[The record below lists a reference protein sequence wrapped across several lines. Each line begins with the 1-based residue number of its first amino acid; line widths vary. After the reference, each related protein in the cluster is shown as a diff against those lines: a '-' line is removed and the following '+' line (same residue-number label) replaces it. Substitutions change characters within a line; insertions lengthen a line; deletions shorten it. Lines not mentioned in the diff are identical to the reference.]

1 MQFYDRHAAHRDK
14 FEIVAFCI
22 DHDGELKS
30 LADLDRHL
38 KPIVKNVWNGRQ
50 LPFPLLLDASF
61 RTFQSFGIDSFGK
74 MLIDPQ
80 GRPSSKV
87 TRKPSPRNSKAPHR
101 PIRSSN

>member
-14 FEIVAFCI
+14 FEIVAFCV

-30 LADLDRHL
+30 LADLDRLL
-38 KPIVKNVWNGRQ
+38 KPIVENVWNGRQ

-61 RTFQSFGIDSFGK
+61 RTCESFGIDGFGK

-80 GRPSSKV
+80 GRLVQGDEK
-87 TRKPSPRNSKAPHR
+87 TLAEKLEETAQTDLKQ
-101 PIRSSN
+101 